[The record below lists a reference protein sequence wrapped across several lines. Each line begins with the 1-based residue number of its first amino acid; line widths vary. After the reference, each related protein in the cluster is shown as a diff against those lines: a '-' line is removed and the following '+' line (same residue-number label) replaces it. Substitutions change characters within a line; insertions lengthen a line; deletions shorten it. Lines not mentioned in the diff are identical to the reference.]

1 MSKPNW
7 FFRLEQ
13 ANMCG
18 IAGVIDITARQDV
31 STVLLK
37 RMADVLVHRGPDEQ
51 GYFQKPGIG
60 LASRRLSIVD
70 VADGHQ
76 PMFNEAK
83 DVCAVFNGEIFDHA
97 EIRADLLSRGH
108 VVRTHC
114 DTELLTHLWEDHREV
129 FLKRLN
135 GQFALALFD
144 ETRREV
150 LLARDRFGICPLY
163 WTVTKQ
169 FGSERLLFASEIKAL
184 LATGL
189 IDAKPN
195 RRGIDCVFNF
205 LAVPAPETC
214 FEGVYQLPPGKFLKI
229 ALGRAGER
237 ASLSERTYWSMDFPD
252 HGEETTGQDTKLLV
266 DEFEGVLQGA
276 VSRRLRADVPIAA
289 CLSGGVDSSLVT
301 AMSNAEYGKPLDTFT
316 SKVLLE
322 QLDEASKA
330 SKVSDHLG
338 SSHFIA
344 PCGTEDIVGNYQK
357 LLVSTEAPVVDTAS
371 AALLLLVRKIH
382 QENYK
387 VVVCGEGAD
396 ELLAGYPWFKLDQI
410 FSRVGSA
417 TAGTVDASLRY
428 LGRQW
433 LGFDE
438 AGSRYI
444 EECNAAGGGRNAFH
458 YFYTWLNVSRSRFYS
473 SDMLDQLRDYNP
485 YTNMAPD
492 LERVRHWH
500 PMHRSIY
507 WGMRIHLAGHLLSLK
522 GDRVA
527 MSQSVEMRYPFLD
540 NEVFD
545 FLAKLH
551 PDWKLRGLKD
561 KYLLRLV
568 AERWLPKEVAWR
580 RKAMFRAPLNSFFL
594 ESRLPYVDQLLSEES
609 LRKTGYFDPLAVEKW
624 RQGYARVPN
633 LIDKRSAVELG
644 LVAVLA
650 TQLWHHTYI
659 EPVLADLPDWRS
671 VCNSDGAP
679 PISIRDDA
687 TCRRQTA

>member
-1 MSKPNW
+1 
-7 FFRLEQ
+7 
-13 ANMCG
+13 MCG
-18 IAGVIDITARQDV
+18 IAGVIDLTTRRDV
-31 STVLLK
+31 STVLLQH
-37 RMADVLVHRGPDEQ
+37 MADVLVHRGPDEQ

-60 LASRRLSIVD
+60 LVSRRLSIVD

-83 DVCAVFNGEIFDHA
+83 DVCAVFNGEIFDHV

-108 VVRTHC
+108 SVRTHC
-114 DTELLTHLWEDHREV
+114 DTEILTHLWEDHRED
-129 FLKRLN
+129 FLERLN

-189 IDAKPN
+189 IEAKPN
-195 RRGIDCVFNF
+195 RRGIDSVFNF
-205 LAVPAPETC
+205 IAVPAPETC
-214 FEGVYQLPPGKFLKI
+214 FEGIYQLPPGKFLKI
-229 ALGRAGER
+229 SLGRAGER
-237 ASLSERTYWSMDFPD
+237 ADLSEHTYWSIDFPNQ
-252 HGEETTGQDTKLLV
+252 GEEATGQDPKLLA
-266 DEFEGVLQGA
+266 DEFESVLQAA
-276 VSRRLRADVPIAA
+276 VRRRLRADVPIAA

-301 AMSNAEYGKPLDTFT
+301 AMANAEYGKPLDTFT
-316 SKVLLE
+316 SKVLLK
-322 QLDEASKA
+322 QLDEASNA
-330 SKVSDHLG
+330 RGVADSLG
-338 SSHFIA
+338 SSNFVA
-344 PCGTEDIVGNYQK
+344 PCGTDDIVRNYQN
-357 LLVSTEAPVVDTAS
+357 LLVSTEAPVIDTAS
-371 AALLLLVRKIH
+371 AALLLLVQKIH

-396 ELLAGYPWFKLDQI
+396 ELLAGYSWFKLDHV
-410 FSRVGSA
+410 FSMLGNA
-417 TAGTVDASLRY
+417 TAGTVDGSLRS
-428 LGRQW
+428 LGCRW

-438 AGSRYI
+438 AGRRYI

-458 YFYTWLNVSRSRFYS
+458 YFYIWLNVSRRRFYS
-473 SDMLDQLRDYNP
+473 NDMLDQLRDYNP
-485 YTNMAPD
+485 YTNMAPN
-492 LERVRHWH
+492 LERIRRWH

-527 MSQSVEMRYPFLD
+527 MSRSVEMRYPFLD

-551 PDWKLRGLKD
+551 PNWKLRGLQD

-580 RKAMFRAPLNSFFL
+580 KKAMFRAPLNGFFI

-624 RQGYARVPN
+624 RRGYARVPN

-671 VCNSDGAP
+671 LYNLDGAA
-679 PISIRDDA
+679 PISMRDDEI
-687 TCRRQTA
+687 CRRVSA